1 MTTPPDPPTPL
12 VGALRD
18 AVATTNALLLLLRS
32 RNVAPKAIAQLL
44 PSLQGS
50 FQTLDVDYNLLAT
63 ALTGG
68 SERDERSAP
77 PRKLPDSF
85 AELGPLLLR
94 QVDAFNAAVDLGSQQ
109 LINAK
114 ARLTLEQSVLQI
126 SQQLTALLALFELW
140 SDTLRPKAAL
150 DLVELL
156 TLSRFGDQPPLP
168 HRQVLHLRL
177 YVETPALP
185 LMAPPRAVLNWLA
198 LTASILAS
206 EQDPTNLGLTLHAP
220 TEAFQIRFGLD
231 KEPTQNFLPLQLPAL
246 TAKSPSNMLD
256 AVQNMGLSGTR
267 TSHGFTFSWGK

>member
-50 FQTLDVDYNLLAT
+50 FHTLPANYELLAAT
-63 ALTGG
+63 LAREPS
-68 SERDERSAP
+68 SEHGRAP
-77 PRKLPDSF
+77 TSF
-85 AELGPLLLR
+85 TELGPLLQR
-94 QVDAFNAAVDLGSQQ
+94 QVEAFNAAVDLGSQQ

-140 SDTLRPKAAL
+140 SDTLRPKASL

-156 TLSRFGDQPPLP
+156 TLSRAGDQPPLP

-177 YVETPALP
+177 YVQTEALP
-185 LMAPPRAVLNWLA
+185 LAAPPRAVLNWLA

-206 EQDPTNLGLTLHAP
+206 EQDPTNLGLSLYPPDFPH
-220 TEAFQIRFGLD
+220 QLQFGLT
-231 KEPTQNFLPLQLPAL
+231 KQPTQHFLPLQLPAL
-246 TAKSPSNMLD
+246 STKSQANMLD
-256 AVQNMGLSGTR
+256 AVRSMGLRGARSQD
-267 TSHGFTFSWGK
+267 GFTFSWRP

>member
-50 FQTLDVDYNLLAT
+50 FQTLPANYELLVAT
-63 ALTGG
+63 LAREPS
-68 SERDERSAP
+68 SEHGATLHQAP
-77 PRKLPDSF
+77 SSF
-85 AELGPLLLR
+85 TELGPLLQR

-140 SDTLRPKAAL
+140 SDTLRPKASL

-168 HRQVLHLRL
+168 HRQVLHLKL
-177 YVETPALP
+177 YVQTEALP
-185 LMAPPRAVLNWLA
+185 LVAPPRAVLNWLA

-206 EQDPTNLGLTLHAP
+206 EQDPANLGLSLHP
-220 TEAFQIRFGLD
+220 PAFPQQLQFGLT
-231 KEPTQNFLPLQLPAL
+231 KEPTQHFLALQLPAL
-246 TAKSPSNMLD
+246 STKSQANMLD
-256 AVQNMGLSGTR
+256 AVHSMGLSGTR
-267 TSHGFTFSWGK
+267 SADGFTFSWRS

>member
-1 MTTPPDPPTPL
+1 VTTPPDPPTPL

-50 FQTLDVDYNLLAT
+50 FHTLSGNYDLLT
-63 ALTGG
+63 SALRGDR
-68 SERDERSAP
+68 ERTDSLRSVP
-77 PRKLPDSF
+77 TSF
-85 AELGPLLLR
+85 AELGPLLHR

-140 SDTLRPKAAL
+140 SDTLRPRAAL

-168 HRQVLHLRL
+168 HRQVLHLKL
-177 YVETPALP
+177 YVETEALP
-185 LMAPPRAVLNWLA
+185 LAAPPRAVLNWLA
-198 LTASILAS
+198 LAASLLAS
-206 EQDPTNLGLTLHAP
+206 ERDPSDLGLTLLPP
-220 TEAFQIRFGLD
+220 TAAQQLVFGFR
-231 KEPTQNFLPLQLPAL
+231 KETTQNFLALQLPAL
-246 TAKSPSNMLD
+246 SPKSQANMLD
-256 AVQNMGLSGTR
+256 AVRNMGLLALR
-267 TSHGFTFSWGK
+267 TEGGFAFSWSN

>member
-50 FQTLDVDYNLLAT
+50 FHTLHANYDLLAA
-63 ALTGG
+63 ALTADGQHP
-68 SERDERSAP
+68 ERPYHARVPE
-77 PRKLPDSF
+77 SF
-85 AELGPLLLR
+85 AELGPLLDR
-94 QVDAFNAAVDLGSQQ
+94 QVDAFNQAVDLGAQQ

-177 YVETPALP
+177 YVQTEALP
-185 LMAPPRAVLNWLA
+185 LTAPPRAVLNWLA

-206 EQDPTNLGLTLHAP
+206 ERDPASLALTLHPP
-220 TEAFQIRFGLD
+220 TEAHKLQFGARKD
-231 KEPTQNFLPLQLPAL
+231 PTQTFLPLQLPAL
-246 TAKSPSNMLD
+246 SPKSPANMLD
-256 AVQNMGLSGTR
+256 AVKNMGLWGTP
-267 TSHGFTFSWGK
+267 TSDGFTFSWQ